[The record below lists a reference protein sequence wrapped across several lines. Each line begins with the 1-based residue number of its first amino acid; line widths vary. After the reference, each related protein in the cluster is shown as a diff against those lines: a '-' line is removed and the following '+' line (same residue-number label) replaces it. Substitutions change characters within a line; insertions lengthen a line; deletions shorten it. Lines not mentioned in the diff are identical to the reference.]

1 MALTKASTTIL
12 ASQAVGA
19 AATVTGTGINLT
31 AGYGGEIVWKIT
43 NGVSAPTT
51 APTIELQS
59 SDDNTN
65 WYRKQYISGDIT
77 ASSVNS
83 GVWPVSTGVMYVRAI
98 FIGGAT
104 NGSTM
109 ACMMEQITSY

>member
-12 ASQAVGA
+12 ASQSVGA

-31 AGYGGEIVWKIT
+31 ALYGGQVEWKIT
-43 NGVSAPTT
+43 NGTAPTT
-51 APTIELQS
+51 VPTVEVQA

-65 WYRKQYISGDIT
+65 WYRMFLVAGDLV

-83 GVWPVSTGVMYVRAI
+83 GTYPCPVAVMYMRAI

-109 ACMMEQITSY
+109 ACMLEAISSY

>member
-12 ASQAVGA
+12 ASQSVGA
-19 AATVTGTGINLT
+19 AATVTGASINLT
-31 AGYGGEIVWKIT
+31 AGYGGEILWKIT
-43 NGVSAPTT
+43 NGASAPTT
-51 APTIELQS
+51 PPTIELQS
-59 SDDNTN
+59 SDDGTN
-65 WYRKQYISGDIT
+65 WYRKQFISGDT
-77 ASSVNS
+77 VANSPNS
-83 GVWPVSTGVMYVRAI
+83 GVWPISTGVMYVRAI